1 MPDDLDPT
9 TARLVAELASSI
21 LPALTKSLSTS
32 IPTGEFMSAIERTSR
47 AGNDMRTQIERS
59 IRSSIDDSR
68 AGRSVMMQS
77 IGTLSDE
84 ISSLRKAITKLP
96 DSIERI
102 ELKLQ
107 SVNKNENVNVNTYD
121 EMFAKNQQEQKENL
135 SEIKELLNELI
146 KGLQQFSETY
156 ANANRKYDSVNVN
169 VTPNTDAP
177 DMIHN
182 NGMLDKLLNETLPA
196 LEGLIKAQAKTQSKE
211 LHELSREINA
221 MNEQNNTALIH
232 EVREAI
238 DEEMKNNGAGD
249 VNDGKNLNIKKL
261 LMINL
266 CVSGACVFMSVI
278 MFMMLMFR

>member
-96 DSIERI
+96 ESMERI

-107 SVNKNENVNVNTYD
+107 SVNKNENANVNSYD

-266 CVSGACVFMSVI
+266 CVSGACVLMSI
-278 MFMMLMFR
+278 LMFLMLMFR